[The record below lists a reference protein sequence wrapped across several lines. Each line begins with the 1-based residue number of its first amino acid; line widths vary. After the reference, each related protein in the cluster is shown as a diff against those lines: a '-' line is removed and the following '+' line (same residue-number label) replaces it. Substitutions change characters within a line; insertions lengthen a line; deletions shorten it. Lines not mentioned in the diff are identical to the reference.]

1 MHRGFALSECPTSP
15 STGQRPL
22 RGENSVVK
30 KNMVGFL
37 GLDSCGQEFT
47 FIEGTE
53 DWNWC
58 GAKLLFDVT
67 VRGLGP
73 LNIRRSLPCIGMKS

>member
-1 MHRGFALSECPTSP
+1 VPHFAKHWAETFAWGELS
-15 STGQRPL
+15 
-22 RGENSVVK
+22 GEE
-30 KNMVGFL
+30 NMVGFL